1 MGTRIELGER
11 LHTIQEVH
19 DHVYFQPPEGFKMV
33 YPCIVYELENDE
45 TLDADNR
52 IYRRKKKYTITVI
65 DSNPDTK
72 IPDKVGDL
80 LQIKM
85 DRHFKSDNLH
95 HYVYSIVY

>member
-1 MGTRIELGER
+1 MGTRTDLSVR
-11 LHTIQEVH
+11 LHSIRAVN

-45 TLDADNR
+45 PLEADDL
-52 IYRRKKKYTITVI
+52 IYVRRRAYTITVI
-65 DSNPDTK
+65 DSDPDSE
-72 IPDKVGDL
+72 IRDAVGDL
-80 LQIKM
+80 LQTKM